1 MPIYGNTVG
10 GGIIPQTDWN
20 QNDSTAKDY
29 IKNRPFYSSGIVED
43 TLLDGTFDN
52 FTEIEPGVYLDIQE
66 SSLIFE
72 EGKTYTVV
80 FDGTSYSCISYYI
93 PSDELHPVLGNASI
107 VGEPGGNNEPFL
119 ILMGN
124 GEVNISTNLTDASH
138 TVKITV
144 SEETI
149 KKIDAKYLPDEIQVL
164 PASVNENAAAIEE
177 IRSQKVDKVEGKG
190 LSTNDFTDADKAEV
204 AKIANKVD
212 KPSQKGIL
220 SNESAVGVITLV
232 KSTTMPEE
240 PSDYMIPT
248 TKLLKDY
255 VGDKS
260 NPLQLSDI
268 DLKRYG
274 LLAQSYQDAGSTPGT
289 VGKTSYFVLARD
301 TSTLDDSITG
311 AGKIPSSYV
320 VGEYV
325 KESVASKA
333 DINNPLSL
341 IEAYRKSQGFVIHDY
356 NSGTKEE
363 KYVLNSKDGVT
374 LDDTNTG
381 KSKIPSSY
389 VVGNYVKKSISAE
402 QSRADSTF
410 SNALKGSKSGGAF
423 LIDDVSP
430 VTHEMGVKVSSDTVE
445 DLTAVKV
452 KKQGKNLIPY
462 PYQQLPLGTSTLN
475 DVDFTVYEDGSILIN
490 GTATKNTTKRLYTN
504 GTGLLGLKS
513 GITISIS
520 KNASDNTQQGNVY
533 FVCNYYDS
541 TGTMQ
546 QGLIATTAPSGT
558 KTITDE
564 WKGLVIYI
572 NIPSGK
578 TLNNLLIKPQL
589 EIGAT
594 VTEYEPYITPTE
606 YIPTADGTINSI
618 TSLYPNTT
626 LTTDTEGVIIN
637 CEYNRDINKAFAAL
651 EAALVALAANNN

>member
-190 LSTNDFTDADKAEV
+190 LSTNDYTDEDKAEV

-301 TSTLDDSITG
+301 TSTLDDSISG

-320 VGEYV
+320 VGNYV

-452 KKQGKNLIPY
+452 RKQGKNLIPF
-462 PYQQLPLGTSTLN
+462 PYQGLKLGTSITN
-475 DVDFTVYEDGSILIN
+475 GIDFTVYADGSILIN
-490 GTATKNTTKRLYTN
+490 GTATSSTTKYLYQST
-504 GTGLLGLKS
+504 TGMLGLKS
-513 GITISIS
+513 GITISGS
-520 KNASDNTQQGNVY
+520 KNASDDTQQGNVY
-533 FVCNYYDS
+533 FICNYYDS
-541 TGTMQ
+541 AGKMQTGIQASTF
-546 QGLIATTAPSGT
+546 ASGT
-558 KTITDE
+558 KTITDA
-564 WKGLVIYI
+564 WKGLGIYI
-572 NIPSGK
+572 NVPNGK
-578 TLNNLLIKPQL
+578 TVNNLLIKPQL
-589 EIGAT
+589 EIGSTA
-594 VTEYEPYITPTE
+594 TEYESYITPTE
-606 YIPTADGTINSI
+606 YIPTADGTVNSV

-637 CEYNRDINKAFAAL
+637 CKYNRDINKAFAAL
-651 EAALVALAANNN
+651 EAALVTNNS